1 MRPALLL
8 VAALAVAA
16 AFACVP
22 APAAGQQPET
32 TPLGVTGRGIVEAR
46 PDRAEVTYVIQRF
59 ARTREA
65 GRAVV
70 AARSRLVL
78 RRLRAIGVDPLGIRL
93 SNVSVAR
100 RSTRRKLDKPFV
112 ASATVAAR
120 TARVGLAGR
129 MLDLGPRAGVNT
141 RGPAYDLI
149 DDLAARE
156 EATRKAVEAA
166 RRRAEAV
173 AAGLGMRIVAIRSIS
188 LDGASVGPA
197 QPSFGSQAIAQR
209 EAGPAAPTI
218 PTAPGTIRVRAT
230 VSVVFVLQRAS

>member
-1 MRPALLL
+1 VRGALAIA
-8 VAALAVAA
+8 AALVTIGG
-16 AFACVP
+16 P
-22 APAAGQQPET
+22 ASALAQQPET
-32 TPLGVTGRGIVEAR
+32 TPLGVTGRAVVEAR
-46 PDRAEVTYVIQRF
+46 PDRAEVTYVVQRF

-65 GRAVV
+65 GRSVV
-70 AARSRLVL
+70 ARRARLVL

-100 RSTRRKLDKPFV
+100 RSTRRRLDKPFV

-141 RGPAYDLI
+141 RGPDYDLV
-149 DDLAARE
+149 DDLVARE
-156 EATRKAVEAA
+156 QATGKAVEAA

-173 AAGLGMRIVAIRSIS
+173 AAGLGMRIVAIRAIS
-188 LDGASVGPA
+188 LDGASVGPSPA
-197 QPSFGSQAIAQR
+197 TSQPALA
-209 EAGPAAPTI
+209 EAVGAPRGGPSI
-218 PTAPGTIRVRAT
+218 PSAPGTITVRAS